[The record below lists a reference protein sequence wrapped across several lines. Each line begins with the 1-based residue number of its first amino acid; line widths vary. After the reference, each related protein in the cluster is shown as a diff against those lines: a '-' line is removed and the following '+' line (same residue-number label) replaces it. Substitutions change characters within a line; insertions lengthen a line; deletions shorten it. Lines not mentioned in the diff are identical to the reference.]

1 MIGSI
6 IIIFWAYE
14 MAPFSNTGSPQF
26 PPSNALFEVW
36 RGLVKNL
43 KPQKDAPHCGA
54 FGGVFGVFSGFDGAE
69 K

>member
-1 MIGSI
+1 
-6 IIIFWAYE
+6 
-14 MAPFSNTGSPQF
+14 MAPFSNTGRPQF